1 MLGGGHTKG
10 LLVKGQETGVA
21 GEGAVGMQDTDGQ
34 DLPAQGLG
42 GLPWLPWRIACRARV
57 GQGPVRRP
65 G

>member
-1 MLGGGHTKG
+1 M
-10 LLVKGQETGVA
+10 A